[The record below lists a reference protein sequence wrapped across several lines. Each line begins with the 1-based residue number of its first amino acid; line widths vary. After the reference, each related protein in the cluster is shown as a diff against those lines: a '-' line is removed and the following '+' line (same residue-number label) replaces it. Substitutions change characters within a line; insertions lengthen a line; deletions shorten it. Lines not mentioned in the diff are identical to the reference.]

1 MGASAWLAERR
12 DRTRSELTRSDMLEQ
27 LFRIRYAGIV
37 ALGLTA
43 LAIGRW
49 SLAVPAAIVAIGLPL
64 NALAHRQLR
73 RTGALPPWLHVA
85 DMTLC
90 LGVLAAEPPLVLPAM
105 LVMMAVVSL
114 AASLA
119 GIVRSLAVVAYGTV
133 GLAAVATMGDLADPA
148 VSITGFAVA
157 GSLIAVAVGRLADAE
172 AESRHRL
179 DTTIDNLDVVL
190 WVRPPTGDRFTF
202 VNRRGTT
209 MLGWP
214 GAAWLEPGFW
224 RDRVHPDDLARVDAG
239 TRRSIALG
247 IDHEV
252 TYRFRSAEDHWVHLH
267 DRVTAVV
274 DGNGRTVALQGLSVD
289 VTERVRIEQRV
300 NQYAD
305 LVERIDLALLVLSAD
320 DEGAGAG
327 ASNDGNDGNDGPTTT
342 LRLTAANAAAEALLD
357 RSLAAE
363 VGLTVEEA
371 FPVLAGSRLAQR
383 LVSVMERGV
392 PIRVDDL
399 LVQPTV
405 GAGRLVTLRAFPL
418 ANRSVGVSLL
428 DVTDAAAASDALRRQ
443 ALFDGLTGLPN
454 RRLLD
459 EELHRAVRE
468 TPRTGERV
476 ALLMMDLDQFKEVN
490 DALGHQVGDKLLR
503 EIGARLAR
511 ELDDALVARLGGDE
525 FAVVLAGHIGED
537 DARRAAD
544 RIRTALSEPFLIDE
558 LRLQSNA
565 SIGISMFP
573 AHAHDPATLIQR
585 ADVAMYQAKKT
596 GTGVAVYDAVADR
609 SSVERLT
616 LIGELPDATPEG
628 QLVLHF
634 QPCVDLRTGRTVRAE
649 ALVRWNHPRL
659 GLLGPEQ
666 FVELAELSGAIQPL
680 TRWVMQEGL
689 SAARTWQAKGH
700 AVGLAVNLSVR
711 NLYDPDLVANLGVL
725 LRRTGVRPEDVVLEL
740 TETELMDD
748 PNLAREVFTA
758 LGDLGVGTSIDDF
771 GTGYSSLTFLRDL
784 PLREIKV
791 DRSFVRG
798 VHRRSDEFTIVR
810 SMIDLG
816 HNLGLEV
823 VAEGV
828 EHGDDLHLLQRLGCD
843 LAQGYHLSP
852 PLPLDELLVW
862 FDRPGESGDATRS
875 TDPTRHLP
883 GAPIAPA
890 GTRPPM

>member
-12 DRTRSELTRSDMLEQ
+12 DRLTRSDLPRAEMLEQ
-27 LFRIRYAGIV
+27 LFRNRYAGI
-37 ALGLTA
+37 ATLGLAA
-43 LAIGRW
+43 LAIGRFPVV
-49 SLAVPAAIVAIGLPL
+49 VPAAVLGVGLPV
-64 NALAHRQLR
+64 NALAHRQFR
-73 RTGALPPWLHVA
+73 GAGTPPAWLHFA
-85 DMTLC
+85 DLTAC
-90 LGVLAAEPPLVLPAM
+90 LAILAAEPSVALPAL
-105 LVMMAVVSL
+105 LVMMSVVSL
-114 AASLA
+114 TASLA

-133 GLAAVATMGDLADPA
+133 GLVAVAAVGQVDDPVVA
-148 VSITGFAVA
+148 VASFAVA
-157 GSLIAVAVGRLADAE
+157 GFLIAIAVGRLADAE
-172 AESRHRL
+172 AEGRTRL
-179 DTTIDNLDVVL
+179 NTTIDNLDAVL

-202 VNRRGTT
+202 VNQRGTT

-214 GAAWLEPGFW
+214 ADAWLEPGFW
-224 RDRVHPDDLARVDAG
+224 RERVHPEDLERVETAAK
-239 TRRSIALG
+239 RSIALG

-252 TYRFRSAEDHWVHLH
+252 TYRFRTADGRWVHLH

-274 DGNGRTVALQGLSVD
+274 DGSGQTVALQGLSVD

-305 LVERIDLALLVLSAD
+305 LVERIDLALLVLHTEEA
-320 DEGAGAG
+320 
-327 ASNDGNDGNDGPTTT
+327 DGPDEEPVT
-342 LRLTAANAAAEALLD
+342 LRLTAANAAAEALLG

-371 FPVLAGSRLAQR
+371 FPVLAGSRLAAR
-383 LVSVMERGV
+383 LVSVVQRGV

-399 LVQPTV
+399 MVQP
-405 GAGRLVTLRAFPL
+405 AESPARLVTLRAFPL
-418 ANRSVGVSLL
+418 SGRSVGVSLL
-428 DVTDAAAASDALRRQ
+428 DVTDAAAASEALRRQ

-468 TPRTGERV
+468 TPHTGERI

-525 FAVVLAGHIGED
+525 FAVVLAGHID
-537 DARRAAD
+537 DDVARRTAI

-573 AHAHDPATLIQR
+573 DHAHDPATLIQR

-596 GTGVAVYDAVADR
+596 GTGVAVYAAEADR
-609 SSVERLT
+609 SSIERLT
-616 LIGELPDATPEG
+616 LIGELPDATPDG

-689 SAARTWQAKGH
+689 SAARTWQARGH
-700 AVGLAVNLSVR
+700 AVGLAINLSVR
-711 NLYDPDLVANLGVL
+711 NLYDAELVVNLATL
-725 LRRTGVRPEDVVLEL
+725 LRQTGVRPEDVVLEL

-748 PNLAREVFTA
+748 PNLAREVFSA

-784 PLREIKV
+784 PLREIKI
-791 DRSFVRG
+791 DRSFVTEM
-798 VHRRSDEFTIVR
+798 HRRSDEFTIVR

-816 HNLGLEV
+816 HNLGLDV

-843 LAQGYHLSP
+843 LAQGFHLSP
-852 PLPLDELLVW
+852 PLPLEDLLPW
-862 FDRPGESGDATRS
+862 LEHHAE
-875 TDPTRHLP
+875 
-883 GAPIAPA
+883 APSDVSDLEGRRYDLAP
-890 GTRPPM
+890 

>member
-12 DRTRSELTRSDMLEQ
+12 DRLTRSELTRAEMLEQ
-27 LFRIRYAGIV
+27 LFRNRYVGIV
-37 ALGLTA
+37 TMAVAA
-43 LAIGRW
+43 LAIGRFPVV
-49 SLAVPAAIVAIGLPL
+49 VPVAIVAIGLPL
-64 NALAHRQLR
+64 NAVAHGHLR
-73 RTGALPPWLHVA
+73 RTGAPPPWLHFA
-85 DMTLC
+85 DLTAC
-90 LGVLAAEPPLVLPAM
+90 LAVLAVEPTLALPSM
-105 LVMMAVVSL
+105 LVMVAVVSL

-119 GIVRSLAVVAYGTV
+119 GIVRSFAGD
-133 GLAAVATMGDLADPA
+133 GLRHRRAGPRSPRCASRSPTPPC
-148 VSITGFAVA
+148 SIAGFAVA
-157 GSLIAVAVGRLADAE
+157 GFLIAVAVGRLADAE
-172 AESRHRL
+172 AESRNRL
-179 DTTIDNLDVVL
+179 NTTIDNLDAVL
-190 WVRPPTGDRFTF
+190 WVRSPTGDRFTF
-202 VNRRGTT
+202 VNQRGTT

-214 GAAWLEPGFW
+214 EDAWLEPGFW
-224 RDRVHPDDLARVDAG
+224 RDRVHPEDLERVDAAA
-239 TRRSIALG
+239 RRSIALG

-252 TYRFRSAEDHWVHLH
+252 TYRFRSADDRWVHLH

-274 DGNGRTVALQGLSVD
+274 DGAGQTVALQGLSVD

-305 LVERIDLALLVLSAD
+305 LVERIDLALLVLTAD
-320 DEGAGAG
+320 DDDEH
-327 ASNDGNDGNDGPTTT
+327 TTT
-342 LRLTAANAAAEALLD
+342 LHLTAANAAAEALLG

-371 FPVLAGSRLAQR
+371 FPVLAGSRLATR
-383 LVSVMERGV
+383 LVGVVERGV

-399 LVQPTV
+399 MVQPAD
-405 GAGRLVTLRAFPL
+405 GAARLVTLRAFPL
-418 ANRSVGVSLL
+418 SGRSVGVSLL
-428 DVTDAAAASDALRRQ
+428 DVTDAAAASEALRRQ

-468 TPRTGERV
+468 TPHTGERI

-503 EIGARLAR
+503 EIGGRLAR

-525 FAVVLAGHIGED
+525 FAVVLAGHIDED
-537 DARRAAD
+537 DARQMAE
-544 RIRTALSEPFLIDE
+544 RIRTALAEPFLIDE

-596 GTGVAVYDAVADR
+596 GTGVAVYAAEADR
-609 SSVERLT
+609 SSIERLT
-616 LIGELPDATPEG
+616 LIGDLLPDATPDG
-628 QLVLHF
+628 QLELHF

-689 SAARTWQAKGH
+689 SAAHTWQAQGH
-700 AVGLAVNLSVR
+700 EVGLAINLSVR
-711 NLYDPDLVANLGVL
+711 NLYDADLVANLAAL
-725 LRRTGVRPEDVVLEL
+725 LRQTSVRPEDVVLEL

-771 GTGYSSLTFLRDL
+771 GTGYSSLTYLRDL
-784 PLREIKV
+784 PLQEIKI
-791 DRSFVRG
+791 DRSFVSEM
-798 VHRRSDEFTIVR
+798 HRRSDEFTIVR

-816 HNLGLEV
+816 HNLGLDV

-843 LAQGYHLSP
+843 LAQGFHLSP
-852 PLPLDELLVW
+852 PLPLEELLPW
-862 FDRPGESGDATRS
+862 LAQ
-875 TDPTRHLP
+875 H
-883 GAPIAPA
+883 
-890 GTRPPM
+890 GTPM

>member
-1 MGASAWLAERR
+1 MGAPAWLAERR
-12 DRTRSELTRSDMLEQ
+12 DRLTRTDLSRAEMLEQ
-27 LFRIRYAGIV
+27 LFRNRYVGI
-37 ALGLTA
+37 ATLGLAA
-43 LAIGRW
+43 LAIGRFP
-49 SLAVPAAIVAIGLPL
+49 LAVPIAIFGLGLPL
-64 NALAHRQLR
+64 NAVAHRQFR
-73 RTGALPPWLHVA
+73 RTGTPPPWLQFA
-85 DMTLC
+85 DLTAC
-90 LGVLAAEPPLVLPAM
+90 LLVLAAEPSVALPAL
-105 LVMMAVVSL
+105 LVMMSVVSL

-119 GIVRSLAVVAYGTV
+119 GIVRSVAVVAYGTL
-133 GLAAVATMGDLADPA
+133 GLVVTASVSELPDPA
-148 VSITGFAVA
+148 VAVTGFAVA
-157 GSLIAVAVGRLADAE
+157 GFLIAVAVGRLADAE
-172 AESRHRL
+172 AESRNRL
-179 DTTIDNLDVVL
+179 NTTIDNLDAVL

-202 VNRRGTT
+202 VNQRGTT

-214 GAAWLEPGFW
+214 ADAWLEPGFW
-224 RDRVHPDDLARVDAG
+224 RERVHPDDLARVDAAA
-239 TRRSIALG
+239 RRSIALG

-252 TYRFRSAEDHWVHLH
+252 TYRFRTADGRWVHLH

-274 DGNGRTVALQGLSVD
+274 DGSGQTVALQGLSVD

-305 LVERIDLALLVLSAD
+305 LVERIDLALLVLHVD
-320 DEGAGAG
+320 DEEA
-327 ASNDGNDGNDGPTTT
+327 DGQEATGS
-342 LRLTAANAAAEALLD
+342 LRLTAANAAAEALLG

-371 FPVLAGSRLAQR
+371 FPVLAGSRLAAR
-383 LVSVMERGV
+383 LVSVVERGV

-399 LVQPTV
+399 MVQP
-405 GAGRLVTLRAFPL
+405 ADSPARLVTLRAFPL
-418 ANRSVGVSLL
+418 SGRSVGVSLL
-428 DVTDAAAASDALRRQ
+428 DVTDAAAASEALRRQ

-468 TPRTGERV
+468 TPHTGERI

-503 EIGARLAR
+503 EIGGRLAH
-511 ELDDALVARLGGDE
+511 ELEDALVARLGGDE
-525 FAVVLAGHIGED
+525 FAVVLAGHIDED
-537 DARRAAD
+537 DARSTAV
-544 RIRTALSEPFLIDE
+544 RIRTALAEPFLIDE

-573 AHAHDPATLIQR
+573 DHAHDPATLIQR

-596 GTGVAVYDAVADR
+596 GTGVAVYAAEADR
-609 SSVERLT
+609 SSIERLT

-634 QPCVDLRTGRTVRAE
+634 QPCIDLRTGRTVRAE

-689 SAARTWQAKGH
+689 SAARTWQSQGH
-700 AVGLAVNLSVR
+700 PVGLAINLSVR
-711 NLYDPDLVANLGVL
+711 NLYDADLVVNLATVL
-725 LRRTGVRPEDVVLEL
+725 RQTGVRPEDVVLEL

-758 LGDLGVGTSIDDF
+758 LGELGVGTSIDDF

-784 PLREIKV
+784 PLQEIKI
-791 DRSFVRG
+791 DRSFVSEM
-798 VHRRSDEFTIVR
+798 HRRSDEFTIVR

-816 HNLGLEV
+816 HNLGLDV

-843 LAQGYHLSP
+843 LAQGFHLSP
-852 PLPLDELLVW
+852 PLPLEELLPW
-862 FDRPGESGDATRS
+862 LA
-875 TDPTRHLP
+875 HH
-883 GAPIAPA
+883 GAPAEAERPAGPPSGPASGAPAAPA
-890 GTRPPM
+890 GTLPPM